1 MKTKRV
7 DFQYNAEDVLFVGK
21 QLLLRSIERFNKK
34 NSTLYQSLDN
44 SIQEKDINDIK
55 NVIQNIILNCKEY
68 TNELSHSFE
77 FIAHS
82 PELIPSDTEVLKDL
96 PDLKKDSL
104 GIGGRSE

>member
-34 NSTLYQSLDN
+34 NSTLYKSLDN
-44 SIQEKDINDIK
+44 SIQKKDINDIE

-77 FIAHS
+77 FITYS
-82 PELIPSDTEVLKDL
+82 PELIPSDTKVLKDL
-96 PDLKKDSL
+96 SDLKKDSL
-104 GIGGRSE
+104 GVDGGGE